1 MSNIGDVVVNDDM
14 LSIVTGAGTS
24 AILAGV
30 ANSSVTVSAAQ
41 RPTPKVKTQDILDQF
56 ALNEFVVEH
65 RVQEQ
70 ELIKLKE
77 QNVDYADAIKENMA
91 KNLSRDVTKK
101 ISFTKKFEQDT
112 FTHSFRGRAWVFT
125 KEELINLIEEIKNGV
140 R

>member
-1 MSNIGDVVVNDDM
+1 MS
-14 LSIVTGAGTS
+14 
-24 AILAGV
+24 ILDI
-30 ANSSVTVSAAQ
+30 AAQ
-41 RPTPKVKTQDILDQF
+41 TPVGTMVMDGSNNTISVVTATNTGGIRPTPKVKTQDILDQF

-91 KNLSRDVTKK
+91 KNMARDVVKK

-112 FTHSFRGRAWVFT
+112 FNHSFRGRCWVFT
-125 KEELINLIEEIKNGV
+125 KEEMINLIEAIKNGV
-140 R
+140 